1 MGIIVHTCQCAK
13 ANITRRTK
21 FMNPKFKN
29 NIGICV
35 PEIIFPSE
43 NVDLTKWACVACDQY
58 TSQPD
63 YWNKVEE
70 TVGDAPST
78 LRLMLPEI
86 YLEKEGEAERIAAI
100 RKAMNDYMADGIIEN
115 KGESFVF
122 TRRTV
127 DGKTRNGLVA
137 ALDLECYDYSKGSTT
152 LIRATEGTIV
162 ERIPPRLKI
171 REGAPLEL
179 PHILVLIDDENK
191 TVIEP
196 IAAQLDRIDK
206 LYDFELMMGGGHAEG
221 WLIKDEDM
229 ILSIIKALSGLVD
242 PKKYGTEMAP
252 LLFAMGDGNHSFAT
266 AKANWEKL
274 KANLTEEE
282 RRDHPARY
290 ALVELE
296 NVHDDGIVFEPIHR
310 VVFNVDP
317 EAFLGRLMDKLAEQ
331 NGKCDI
337 RFFACDN
344 RKDEYM
350 KALPEGAH
358 VIPVIIGNKE
368 VYIIVEKPAA
378 QLEVG
383 TLQNALDV
391 LLKAT
396 PGASIDYIHG
406 EAVVRELGSKKNNLG
421 FLLPPMEK
429 SAFFR
434 TVVFDGA
441 LPRKTFSMGEA
452 HEKRYYL
459 ECRKIEK

>member
-1 MGIIVHTCQCAK
+1 
-13 ANITRRTK
+13 
-21 FMNPKFKN
+21 MNPKFKN

-35 PEIIFPSE
+35 PELMMPGKK
-43 NVDLTKWACVACDQY
+43 VDLTKWACVACDQY

-63 YWNKVEE
+63 YWNSVEQI
-70 TVGDAPST
+70 VGDAPST

-86 YLEKEGEAERIAAI
+86 YLEKPGEAERIVAI
-100 RKAMNDYMADGIIEN
+100 RKAMNDYMADGTLEN
-115 KGESFVF
+115 RGEGFVF

-127 DGKTRNGLVA
+127 DGKVRNGLVV

-171 REGAPLEL
+171 RDGAPLEL
-179 PHILVLIDDENK
+179 PHILVLIDDDK
-191 TVIEP
+191 KSVIEP
-196 IAAQLDRIDK
+196 IAEKLDKIEQ
-206 LYDFELMMGGGHAEG
+206 LYDFDLMMNGGHVEG
-221 WLIKDEDM
+221 WLVNDEGMVTDV
-229 ILSIIKALSGLVD
+229 INALTALVD
-242 PKKYGTEMAP
+242 PNKYGTEMPP

-266 AKANWEKL
+266 AKANWEKC
-274 KANLTEEE
+274 KAELTEEE
-282 RRDHPARY
+282 RKDHPARY

-310 VVFNVDP
+310 VVFNVNVL
-317 EAFLGRLMDKLAEQ
+317 EFLDRLKAKLAEQ
-331 NGKCDI
+331 NGDCEID
-337 RFFACDN
+337 FYACEN
-344 RKDEYM
+344 CM
-350 KALPEGAH
+350 AKAKAAIPEGAH
-358 VIPVIIGNKE
+358 VVPVIIEGKE
-368 VYIIVEKPAA
+368 GLIVVKHPAA

-391 LLKAT
+391 LLKET

-406 EAVVRELGSKKNNLG
+406 ADVVRELGSKENNIG
-421 FLLPPMEK
+421 FLLPPMQK

-459 ECRKIEK
+459 ECRKIQK

>member
-1 MGIIVHTCQCAK
+1 
-13 ANITRRTK
+13 
-21 FMNPKFKN
+21 MNPKFKN

-35 PEIIFPSE
+35 PELMMPGKK
-43 NVDLTKWACVACDQY
+43 VDLTKWACVACDQY

-63 YWNKVEE
+63 YWNSVEQI
-70 TVGDAPST
+70 VGDAPST
-78 LRLMLPEI
+78 LRLMRPEI
-86 YLEKEGEAERIAAI
+86 YLEKPGEAERIVAI
-100 RKAMNDYMADGIIEN
+100 RKAMNDYMADGTLEN
-115 KGESFVF
+115 RGEGFVF

-127 DGKTRNGLVA
+127 DGKVRNGLVV

-171 REGAPLEL
+171 RDGAPLEL
-179 PHILVLIDDENK
+179 PHILVLIDDDK
-191 TVIEP
+191 KSVIEP
-196 IAAQLDRIDK
+196 IAEKLDKIEQ
-206 LYDFELMMGGGHAEG
+206 LYDFDLMMNGGHVEG
-221 WLIKDEDM
+221 WLVNDEGMVTDV
-229 ILSIIKALSGLVD
+229 INALTALVD
-242 PKKYGTEMAP
+242 PNKYGTEMPP

-266 AKANWEKL
+266 AKANWEKC
-274 KANLTEEE
+274 KAELTEEE
-282 RRDHPARY
+282 RKDHPARY

-310 VVFNVDP
+310 VVFNVNVP
-317 EAFLGRLMDKLAEQ
+317 EFLDRLKAKLAEQ
-331 NGKCDI
+331 NGDCEID
-337 RFFACDN
+337 FYACEN
-344 RKDEYM
+344 CM
-350 KALPEGAH
+350 AKAKAAIPEGAH
-358 VIPVIIGNKE
+358 VVPVIIEGKE
-368 VYIIVEKPAA
+368 GLIVVKHPAA

-391 LLKAT
+391 LLKET

-406 EAVVRELGSKKNNLG
+406 ADVVRELGSKENNIG
-421 FLLPPMEK
+421 FLLPPMQK

-459 ECRKIEK
+459 ECRKIQK

>member
-1 MGIIVHTCQCAK
+1 MAQRKNETVTEAK
-13 ANITRRTK
+13 SI
-21 FMNPKFKN
+21 MNPKFKN

-35 PEIIFPSE
+35 PELMMPGKK
-43 NVDLTKWACVACDQY
+43 VDLTKWACVACDQY

-63 YWNKVEE
+63 YWNSVEQI
-70 TVGDAPST
+70 VGDAPST

-86 YLEKEGEAERIAAI
+86 YLEKPGEAERIVAI
-100 RKAMNDYMADGIIEN
+100 RKAMNDYMADGTLEN
-115 KGESFVF
+115 RGEGFVF

-127 DGKTRNGLVA
+127 DGKVRNGLVV

-171 REGAPLEL
+171 RDGAPLEL
-179 PHILVLIDDENK
+179 PHILVLIDDDK
-191 TVIEP
+191 KSVIEP
-196 IAAQLDRIDK
+196 IAEKLDKIEQ
-206 LYDFELMMGGGHAEG
+206 LYDFDLMMNGGHVEG
-221 WLIKDEDM
+221 WLVNDEGMVTDV
-229 ILSIIKALSGLVD
+229 INALTALVD
-242 PKKYGTEMAP
+242 PNKYGTEMPP

-266 AKANWEKL
+266 AKANWEKC
-274 KANLTEEE
+274 KAELTEEE
-282 RRDHPARY
+282 RKDHPARY

-310 VVFNVDP
+310 VVFNVNVP
-317 EAFLGRLMDKLAEQ
+317 EFLDRLKAKLAEQ
-331 NGKCDI
+331 NGDCEID
-337 RFFACDN
+337 FYACEN
-344 RKDEYM
+344 CM
-350 KALPEGAH
+350 AKAKAAIPEGAH
-358 VIPVIIGNKE
+358 VVPVIIEAKE
-368 VYIIVEKPAA
+368 GLIVVKHPAA

-391 LLKAT
+391 LLKET

-406 EAVVRELGSKKNNLG
+406 ADVVRELGSKENNIG
-421 FLLPPMEK
+421 FLLPPMQK

-459 ECRKIEK
+459 ECRKIQK

>member
-1 MGIIVHTCQCAK
+1 
-13 ANITRRTK
+13 
-21 FMNPKFKN
+21 MNSKFKN
-29 NIGICV
+29 DIGICV
-35 PEIIFPSE
+35 PELMMPAKGVE
-43 NVDLTKWACVACDQY
+43 LAKWACVACDQY

-63 YWNKVEE
+63 YWNKVEQI
-70 TVGDAPST
+70 VGDSPST

-86 YLEKEGEAERIAAI
+86 YLEKEGEAERIVNI
-100 RKAMNDYMADGIIEN
+100 RKAMKDYMAEGILEN
-115 KGESFVF
+115 RGEGFVF
-122 TRRTV
+122 TRRSV
-127 DGKTRNGLVA
+127 DGKTRNGLVVS
-137 ALDLECYDYSKGSTT
+137 LDLECYDYSKGSTT

-179 PHILVLIDDENK
+179 PHILVLIDDEKK

-196 IAAQLDRIDK
+196 IAEKLSEIEQ
-206 LYDFELMMGGGHAEG
+206 LYDFDLMMEGGHIEG
-221 WLIKDEDM
+221 WLVNDENMVKSVID
-229 ILSIIKALSGLVD
+229 ALTALVD
-242 PKKYGTEMAP
+242 PNKYGTEMPP

-274 KANLTEEE
+274 KATLPEEE
-282 RRDHPARY
+282 RINHPARY

-310 VVFNVDP
+310 VVFNVNVP
-317 EAFLGRLMDKLAEQ
+317 AFLDSLKAKLKEQ
-331 NGKCDI
+331 NGECDI
-337 RFFACDN
+337 EFYACEN
-344 RKDEYM
+344 CM
-350 KALPEGAH
+350 AKAEKEAPDGAH
-358 VIPVIIGNKE
+358 VIPVIIEGKKGLIM
-368 VYIIVEKPAA
+368 VKHPVA

-383 TLQNALDV
+383 TLQNALDI
-391 LLKAT
+391 LLKQT
-396 PGASIDYIHG
+396 EGASIDYIHG
-406 EAVVRELGSKKNNLG
+406 EQVVNELGSKPENIG

>member
-1 MGIIVHTCQCAK
+1 
-13 ANITRRTK
+13 
-21 FMNPKFKN
+21 MNSKFKN
-29 NIGICV
+29 DIGICV
-35 PEIIFPSE
+35 PELMMPAKGVE
-43 NVDLTKWACVACDQY
+43 LTKWACVACDQY

-63 YWNKVEE
+63 YWNKVEQI
-70 TVGDAPST
+70 VGDSPST

-86 YLEKEGEAERIAAI
+86 YLEKEGEADRIVSI
-100 RKAMNDYMADGIIEN
+100 RKAMKDYMAEGILEN
-115 KGESFVF
+115 RGEGFVF
-122 TRRTV
+122 TRRSV
-127 DGKTRNGLVA
+127 DGKTRNGLVV

-179 PHILVLIDDENK
+179 PHILVLIDDEKK

-196 IAAQLDRIDK
+196 IAEKLSEIEQ
-206 LYDFELMMGGGHAEG
+206 LYDFDLMMEGGHIEG
-221 WLIKDEDM
+221 WLVNDENMVKSVID
-229 ILSIIKALSGLVD
+229 ALTALVD
-242 PKKYGTEMAP
+242 PNKYGTEMPP

-274 KANLTEEE
+274 KATLPEEE
-282 RRDHPARY
+282 RINHPARY

-310 VVFNVDP
+310 VVFNVNVP
-317 EAFLGRLMDKLAEQ
+317 AFLDSLKAKLKEQ
-331 NGKCDI
+331 NGECDI
-337 RFFACDN
+337 EFYACEN
-344 RKDEYM
+344 CM
-350 KALPEGAH
+350 AKAEKEIPDGTH
-358 VIPVIIGNKE
+358 VIPVIIEGKKGLIM
-368 VYIIVEKPAA
+368 VKHPVA

-383 TLQNALDV
+383 TLQNALDP
-391 LLKAT
+391 LLKQT
-396 PGASIDYIHG
+396 EGASIDYIHG
-406 EAVVRELGSKKNNLG
+406 ADVVNELGSKPGNIG

>member
-1 MGIIVHTCQCAK
+1 
-13 ANITRRTK
+13 
-21 FMNPKFKN
+21 MNPKFKN

-35 PEIIFPSE
+35 PELMMPGKK
-43 NVDLTKWACVACDQY
+43 VDLTKWACVACDQY

-63 YWNKVEE
+63 YWNSVEQI
-70 TVGDAPST
+70 VGDAPST

-86 YLEKEGEAERIAAI
+86 YLEKPGEAERIVAI
-100 RKAMNDYMADGIIEN
+100 RKAMNDYMADGTLEN
-115 KGESFVF
+115 RGEGFVF

-127 DGKTRNGLVA
+127 DGKVRNGLVV

-171 REGAPLEL
+171 RDGAPLEL
-179 PHILVLIDDENK
+179 PHILVLIDDEK
-191 TVIEP
+191 KSVIEP
-196 IAAQLDRIDK
+196 IADKLDKIEQ
-206 LYDFELMMGGGHAEG
+206 LYDFDLMMNGGHVEG
-221 WLIKDEDM
+221 WLVNDEGM
-229 ILSIIKALSGLVD
+229 VTEVINALTALVD
-242 PKKYGTEMAP
+242 PNKYGTEMPP

-266 AKANWEKL
+266 AKANWEKC
-274 KANLTEEE
+274 KAELTEEE
-282 RRDHPARY
+282 RKDHPARY

-310 VVFNVDP
+310 VVFNVNVP
-317 EAFLGRLMDKLAEQ
+317 EFLDRLKAKLAEQ
-331 NGKCDI
+331 NGDCEID
-337 RFFACDN
+337 FYACEN
-344 RKDEYM
+344 CM
-350 KALPEGAH
+350 AKAKAAIPEGAH
-358 VIPVIIGNKE
+358 VVPVIIEGKE
-368 VYIIVEKPAA
+368 GLIVVKHPAA

-391 LLKAT
+391 LLKET

-406 EAVVRELGSKKNNLG
+406 ADVVRELGSKENNIG
-421 FLLPPMEK
+421 FLLPPMQK

-459 ECRKIEK
+459 ECRKIQK

>member
-1 MGIIVHTCQCAK
+1 
-13 ANITRRTK
+13 
-21 FMNPKFKN
+21 MNPKFKN

-35 PEIIFPSE
+35 PELMMPGKK
-43 NVDLTKWACVACDQY
+43 VDLTKWACVACDQY

-63 YWNKVEE
+63 YWNSVEQI
-70 TVGDAPST
+70 VGDAPST

-86 YLEKEGEAERIAAI
+86 YLEKPGEAERIVAI
-100 RKAMNDYMADGIIEN
+100 RKAMNDYMADGTLEN
-115 KGESFVF
+115 RGEGFVF

-127 DGKTRNGLVA
+127 DGKVRNGLVV

-171 REGAPLEL
+171 RDGAPLEL
-179 PHILVLIDDENK
+179 PHILVLIDDDK
-191 TVIEP
+191 KSVIEP
-196 IAAQLDRIDK
+196 IAEKLDKIEQ
-206 LYDFELMMGGGHAEG
+206 LYDFDLMMNGGHVEG
-221 WLIKDEDM
+221 WLVNDEGMVTDV
-229 ILSIIKALSGLVD
+229 INALTALVD
-242 PKKYGTEMAP
+242 PNKYGTEMPP

-266 AKANWEKL
+266 AKANWEKC
-274 KANLTEEE
+274 KAELTEEE
-282 RRDHPARY
+282 RKDHPARY

-310 VVFNVDP
+310 VVFNVNVP
-317 EAFLGRLMDKLAEQ
+317 EFLDRLKAMLAEQ
-331 NGKCDI
+331 NGDCEID
-337 RFFACDN
+337 FYACEN
-344 RKDEYM
+344 CM
-350 KALPEGAH
+350 AKAKAAIPEGAH
-358 VIPVIIGNKE
+358 VVPVIIEGKE
-368 VYIIVEKPAA
+368 GLIDVKHPAA

-391 LLKAT
+391 LLKET

-406 EAVVRELGSKKNNLG
+406 ADVVRELGSKENNIG
-421 FLLPPMEK
+421 FLLPPMQK

-459 ECRKIEK
+459 ECRKIQK

>member
-1 MGIIVHTCQCAK
+1 MAQRKIETVTEAK
-13 ANITRRTK
+13 SI
-21 FMNPKFKN
+21 MNPKFKN

-35 PEIIFPSE
+35 PELMMPGKK
-43 NVDLTKWACVACDQY
+43 VDLTKWACVACDQY

-63 YWNKVEE
+63 YWNSVEQI
-70 TVGDAPST
+70 VGDAPST

-86 YLEKEGEAERIAAI
+86 YLEKPGEAERIVAI
-100 RKAMNDYMADGIIEN
+100 RKAMNDYMADGTLEN
-115 KGESFVF
+115 RGEGFVF

-127 DGKTRNGLVA
+127 DGKVRNGLVV

-171 REGAPLEL
+171 RDGAPLEL
-179 PHILVLIDDENK
+179 PHILVLIDDDK
-191 TVIEP
+191 KSVIEP
-196 IAAQLDRIDK
+196 IAEKLDKIEQ
-206 LYDFELMMGGGHAEG
+206 LYDFDLMMNGGHVEG
-221 WLIKDEDM
+221 WLVNDEGMVTDV
-229 ILSIIKALSGLVD
+229 INALTALVD
-242 PKKYGTEMAP
+242 PNKYGTEMPP

-266 AKANWEKL
+266 AKANWEKC
-274 KANLTEEE
+274 KAELTEEE
-282 RRDHPARY
+282 RKDHPARY

-310 VVFNVDP
+310 VVFNVNVP
-317 EAFLGRLMDKLAEQ
+317 EFLDRLKSKLAEQ
-331 NGKCDI
+331 NGDCEID
-337 RFFACDN
+337 FYACEN
-344 RKDEYM
+344 CM
-350 KALPEGAH
+350 AKAKAAIPEGAH
-358 VIPVIIGNKE
+358 VVPVIIEGKE
-368 VYIIVEKPAA
+368 GLIVVKHPAA

-391 LLKAT
+391 LLKET

-406 EAVVRELGSKKNNLG
+406 ADVVRELGSKENNIG
-421 FLLPPMEK
+421 FLLPPMQK

-459 ECRKIEK
+459 ECRKIQK

>member
-1 MGIIVHTCQCAK
+1 
-13 ANITRRTK
+13 
-21 FMNPKFKN
+21 MNPKFKN

-35 PEIIFPSE
+35 PELMMPGKK
-43 NVDLTKWACVACDQY
+43 VDLTKWACVACDQY

-63 YWNKVEE
+63 YWNSVEQI
-70 TVGDAPST
+70 VGDAPST

-86 YLEKEGEAERIAAI
+86 YLEKPGEAERIVAI
-100 RKAMNDYMADGIIEN
+100 RKAMNDYMADGTREN
-115 KGESFVF
+115 RGEGFVF

-127 DGKTRNGLVA
+127 DGKVRNGLVV

-171 REGAPLEL
+171 RDGAPLEL
-179 PHILVLIDDENK
+179 PHILVLIDDEK
-191 TVIEP
+191 KSVIEP
-196 IAAQLDRIDK
+196 IADKLDK
-206 LYDFELMMGGGHAEG
+206 TELLYDFAPMMNGGHVEG
-221 WLIKDEDM
+221 WLVNDEGMVTDV
-229 ILSIIKALSGLVD
+229 INALTALVD
-242 PKKYGTEMAP
+242 PNKYGTEMPP

-266 AKANWEKL
+266 AKANWEKC
-274 KANLTEEE
+274 KAELTEEE
-282 RRDHPARY
+282 RKDHPARY

-310 VVFNVDP
+310 VVFNVNVP
-317 EAFLGRLMDKLAEQ
+317 EFLDRLKAKLAEQ
-331 NGKCDI
+331 NGDCEID
-337 RFFACDN
+337 FYACEN
-344 RKDEYM
+344 CM
-350 KALPEGAH
+350 AKAKAAIPEGAH
-358 VIPVIIGNKE
+358 VVPVIIEGKE
-368 VYIIVEKPAA
+368 GLIVVKHPAA

-391 LLKAT
+391 LLKET

-406 EAVVRELGSKKNNLG
+406 ADVVRELGSKENNIG
-421 FLLPPMEK
+421 FLLPPMQK

-459 ECRKIEK
+459 ECRKIQK

>member
-1 MGIIVHTCQCAK
+1 
-13 ANITRRTK
+13 
-21 FMNPKFKN
+21 MNSKFKN
-29 NIGICV
+29 DIGICV
-35 PEIIFPSE
+35 PELMMPAKGVE
-43 NVDLTKWACVACDQY
+43 LAKWACVACDQY

-63 YWNKVEE
+63 YWNKVEQI
-70 TVGDAPST
+70 VGDSPST

-86 YLEKEGEAERIAAI
+86 YLEKEGEAERIVNI
-100 RKAMNDYMADGIIEN
+100 RKAMKDYMAEGILEN
-115 KGESFVF
+115 RGEGFVF
-122 TRRTV
+122 TRRSV
-127 DGKTRNGLVA
+127 DGKTRNGLVV

-179 PHILVLIDDENK
+179 PHILVLIDDEKK

-196 IAAQLDRIDK
+196 IAEKLSEIEQ
-206 LYDFELMMGGGHAEG
+206 LYDFDLMMEGGHIEG
-221 WLIKDEDM
+221 WLVNDENMVKSVID
-229 ILSIIKALSGLVD
+229 ALTALVD
-242 PKKYGTEMAP
+242 PNKYGTEMPP

-274 KANLTEEE
+274 KATLPEEE
-282 RRDHPARY
+282 RINHPARY

-310 VVFNVDP
+310 VVFNVNVP
-317 EAFLGRLMDKLAEQ
+317 AFLDSLKAKLKEQ
-331 NGKCDI
+331 NGECDI
-337 RFFACDN
+337 EFYACEN
-344 RKDEYM
+344 CM
-350 KALPEGAH
+350 AKAEKEAPDGAH
-358 VIPVIIGNKE
+358 VIPVIIEGKKGLIM
-368 VYIIVEKPAA
+368 VKHPVA

-383 TLQNALDV
+383 TLQNALDI
-391 LLKAT
+391 LLKQT
-396 PGASIDYIHG
+396 EGASIDYIHG
-406 EAVVRELGSKKNNLG
+406 EPVVNELGSKPENIG

>member
-1 MGIIVHTCQCAK
+1 
-13 ANITRRTK
+13 
-21 FMNPKFKN
+21 MNPKFRN

-35 PEIIFPSE
+35 PEIIFPSKD
-43 NVDLTKWACVACDQY
+43 VDLTKWACVACDQY

-70 TVGDAPST
+70 IVGDAPST

-86 YLEKEGEAERIAAI
+86 YLEKEGEAERIIAI
-100 RKAMNDYMADGIIEN
+100 RKAMNDYMANGIVEN

-127 DGKTRNGLVA
+127 DGKTRNGLVV

-179 PHILVLIDDENK
+179 PHILVLIDDESK

-196 IAAQLDRIDK
+196 IASQLDKIEQ
-206 LYDFELMMGGGHAEG
+206 LYDFDLMMGGGHAEG

-229 ILSIIKALSGLVD
+229 IAGIIKALSGLVD

-282 RRDHPARY
+282 RKNHPARY

-310 VVFNVDP
+310 VVFNVDS
-317 EAFLGRLMDKLAEQ
+317 EAFLNSLMDKLAEQ

-337 RFFACDN
+337 KFFACDN
-344 RKDEYM
+344 CKAKYM
-350 KALPEGAH
+350 KELPEGAH
-358 VIPVIIGNKE
+358 VIPVIIGSKE
-368 VYIIVEKPAA
+368 GYIIVEKPVA

-406 EAVVRELGSKKNNLG
+406 EAVVRGLGSKEHNLG

>member
-1 MGIIVHTCQCAK
+1 MAQRKNETVTEAK
-13 ANITRRTK
+13 SI
-21 FMNPKFKN
+21 MNPKFKN

-35 PEIIFPSE
+35 PELMMPGKK
-43 NVDLTKWACVACDQY
+43 VDLTKWACVACDQY

-63 YWNKVEE
+63 YWNSVEQI
-70 TVGDAPST
+70 VGDAPST

-86 YLEKEGEAERIAAI
+86 YLEKPGEAERIVAI
-100 RKAMNDYMADGIIEN
+100 RKAMNDYMADGTLEN
-115 KGESFVF
+115 RGEGFVF

-127 DGKTRNGLVA
+127 DGKVRNGLVV

-171 REGAPLEL
+171 RDGAPLEL
-179 PHILVLIDDENK
+179 PHILVLIDDDK
-191 TVIEP
+191 KSVIEP
-196 IAAQLDRIDK
+196 IAEKLDKIEQ
-206 LYDFELMMGGGHAEG
+206 LYDFDLMMNGGHVEG
-221 WLIKDEDM
+221 WLVNDEGMVADV
-229 ILSIIKALSGLVD
+229 INALTALVD
-242 PKKYGTEMAP
+242 PNKYGTEMPP

-266 AKANWEKL
+266 AKANWEKC
-274 KANLTEEE
+274 KAELTEEE
-282 RRDHPARY
+282 RKDHPARY

-310 VVFNVDP
+310 VVFNVNVP
-317 EAFLGRLMDKLAEQ
+317 EFLDRLKAKLAEQ
-331 NGKCDI
+331 NGDCEID
-337 RFFACDN
+337 FYACEN
-344 RKDEYM
+344 CM
-350 KALPEGAH
+350 AKAKAAIPEGAH
-358 VIPVIIGNKE
+358 VVPVIIEGKE
-368 VYIIVEKPAA
+368 GLIVVKHPAA

-391 LLKAT
+391 LLKET

-406 EAVVRELGSKKNNLG
+406 ADVVRELGSKENNIG
-421 FLLPPMEK
+421 FLLPPMQK

-459 ECRKIEK
+459 ECRKIQK

>member
-1 MGIIVHTCQCAK
+1 
-13 ANITRRTK
+13 
-21 FMNPKFKN
+21 MNPKFKN

-35 PEIIFPSE
+35 PELMMPGKK
-43 NVDLTKWACVACDQY
+43 VDLTKWACVACDQY

-63 YWNKVEE
+63 YWNSVEQI
-70 TVGDAPST
+70 VGDAPST

-86 YLEKEGEAERIAAI
+86 YLEKPGEAERIVAI
-100 RKAMNDYMADGIIEN
+100 RKAMNDYMADGTLEN
-115 KGESFVF
+115 RGEGFVF

-127 DGKTRNGLVA
+127 DGKVRNGLVV

-171 REGAPLEL
+171 RDGAPLEL
-179 PHILVLIDDENK
+179 PHILVLIDDEK
-191 TVIEP
+191 KSVIEP
-196 IAAQLDRIDK
+196 IADKLDKIEQ
-206 LYDFELMMGGGHAEG
+206 LYDFDLMMNGGHVEG
-221 WLIKDEDM
+221 WLVNDEGMVTDV
-229 ILSIIKALSGLVD
+229 INALTALVD
-242 PKKYGTEMAP
+242 PNKYGTEMPP

-266 AKANWEKL
+266 AKANWEKC
-274 KANLTEEE
+274 KAELTAEE
-282 RRDHPARY
+282 RKDHPARY

-310 VVFNVDP
+310 VVFNVNVP
-317 EAFLGRLMDKLAEQ
+317 EFLDRLKAKLAEQ
-331 NGKCDI
+331 NGDCEID
-337 RFFACDN
+337 FYACEN
-344 RKDEYM
+344 CM
-350 KALPEGAH
+350 AKAKAAIPEGAH
-358 VIPVIIGNKE
+358 VVPVIIEGKE
-368 VYIIVEKPAA
+368 GLIVVKHPAA

-391 LLKAT
+391 LLKET

-406 EAVVRELGSKKNNLG
+406 ADVVRELGSKENNIG
-421 FLLPPMEK
+421 FLLPPMQK

-459 ECRKIEK
+459 ECRKIQK

>member
-1 MGIIVHTCQCAK
+1 
-13 ANITRRTK
+13 
-21 FMNPKFKN
+21 MNSKFKN
-29 NIGICV
+29 DIGICV
-35 PEIIFPSE
+35 PELMMPAKGVE
-43 NVDLTKWACVACDQY
+43 LAKWACVACDQY

-63 YWNKVEE
+63 YWNKVEQI
-70 TVGDAPST
+70 VDDSPST

-86 YLEKEGEAERIAAI
+86 YLEKEGEAERIVNI
-100 RKAMNDYMADGIIEN
+100 RKAMKDYMAEGILEN
-115 KGESFVF
+115 RGEGFVF
-122 TRRTV
+122 TRRSV
-127 DGKTRNGLVA
+127 DGKTRNGLVV

-179 PHILVLIDDENK
+179 PHILVLIDDEKK

-196 IAAQLDRIDK
+196 IAEKLSEIEQ
-206 LYDFELMMGGGHAEG
+206 LYDFDLMMEGGHIEG
-221 WLIKDEDM
+221 WLVNDENMVKSVID
-229 ILSIIKALSGLVD
+229 ALTALVD
-242 PKKYGTEMAP
+242 PNKYGTEMPP

-274 KANLTEEE
+274 KATLPEEE
-282 RRDHPARY
+282 RINHPARY

-310 VVFNVDP
+310 VVFNVNVP
-317 EAFLGRLMDKLAEQ
+317 AFLDSLKAKLKEQ
-331 NGKCDI
+331 NGECDI
-337 RFFACDN
+337 EFYACEN
-344 RKDEYM
+344 CM
-350 KALPEGAH
+350 AKAEKEAPDGAH
-358 VIPVIIGNKE
+358 VIPVIIEGKKGLIM
-368 VYIIVEKPAA
+368 VKHPVA

-383 TLQNALDV
+383 TLQNALDI
-391 LLKAT
+391 LLKQT
-396 PGASIDYIHG
+396 EGASIDYIHG
-406 EAVVRELGSKKNNLG
+406 EQVVNELGSKPENIG

>member
-1 MGIIVHTCQCAK
+1 
-13 ANITRRTK
+13 
-21 FMNPKFKN
+21 MNSKFKN
-29 NIGICV
+29 DIGICV
-35 PEIIFPSE
+35 PELMMPAKGVE
-43 NVDLTKWACVACDQY
+43 LTKWACVACDQY

-63 YWNKVEE
+63 YWNKVEQI
-70 TVGDAPST
+70 VGDSPST

-86 YLEKEGEAERIAAI
+86 YLEKEGEADRIVNI
-100 RKAMNDYMADGIIEN
+100 RKAMKEYMAEGILEN
-115 KGESFVF
+115 RGEGFVF
-122 TRRTV
+122 TRRSV
-127 DGKTRNGLVA
+127 DGKTRNGLVV

-179 PHILVLIDDENK
+179 PHILVLIDDEKK

-196 IAAQLDRIDK
+196 IAEKLSEIEQ
-206 LYDFELMMGGGHAEG
+206 LYDFDLMMEGGHIEG
-221 WLIKDEDM
+221 WLVNDENMVKSVID
-229 ILSIIKALSGLVD
+229 ALTALVD
-242 PKKYGTEMAP
+242 PNKYGTEMPP

-274 KANLTEEE
+274 KATLPEEE
-282 RRDHPARY
+282 RINHPARY

-310 VVFNVDP
+310 VVFNVNVP
-317 EAFLGRLMDKLAEQ
+317 AFLDSLKAKLKEQ
-331 NGKCDI
+331 NGECDI
-337 RFFACDN
+337 EFYACEN
-344 RKDEYM
+344 CM
-350 KALPEGAH
+350 AKAEKEAPDGAH
-358 VIPVIIGNKE
+358 VIPVIIEGKKGLIM
-368 VYIIVEKPAA
+368 VKHPVA

-383 TLQNALDV
+383 TLQNALDT
-391 LLKAT
+391 LLKQT
-396 PGASIDYIHG
+396 EGASIDYIHG
-406 EAVVRELGSKKNNLG
+406 ADVVNELGSKPANIG

>member
-1 MGIIVHTCQCAK
+1 
-13 ANITRRTK
+13 
-21 FMNPKFKN
+21 MNPKFKN

-35 PEIIFPSE
+35 PELMMPGKK
-43 NVDLTKWACVACDQY
+43 VDLTKWACVACDQY

-63 YWNKVEE
+63 YWNSVEQI
-70 TVGDAPST
+70 VGDAPST

-86 YLEKEGEAERIAAI
+86 YLEKPGEAERIVAI
-100 RKAMNDYMADGIIEN
+100 RKAMNDYMADGTLEN
-115 KGESFVF
+115 RGEGFVF

-127 DGKTRNGLVA
+127 DGKVRSGLVV

-171 REGAPLEL
+171 RDGAPLEL
-179 PHILVLIDDENK
+179 PHILVLIDDDK
-191 TVIEP
+191 KSVIEP
-196 IAAQLDRIDK
+196 IAEKLDKIEQ
-206 LYDFELMMGGGHAEG
+206 LYDFDLMMNGGHVEG
-221 WLIKDEDM
+221 WLVNDEGMVTDV
-229 ILSIIKALSGLVD
+229 INALTALVD
-242 PKKYGTEMAP
+242 PNKYGTEMPP

-266 AKANWEKL
+266 AKANWEKC
-274 KANLTEEE
+274 KAELTAEE
-282 RRDHPARY
+282 RKDHPARY

-310 VVFNVDP
+310 VVFNVNVP
-317 EAFLGRLMDKLAEQ
+317 EFLDRLKAKLAEQ
-331 NGKCDI
+331 NGDCEID
-337 RFFACDN
+337 FYACEN
-344 RKDEYM
+344 CM
-350 KALPEGAH
+350 AKAKAAIPEGAH
-358 VIPVIIGNKE
+358 VVPVIIEGKE
-368 VYIIVEKPAA
+368 GLIVVKHPAA

-391 LLKAT
+391 LLKET

-406 EAVVRELGSKKNNLG
+406 ADVVRELGSKENNIG
-421 FLLPPMEK
+421 FLLPPMQK

-459 ECRKIEK
+459 ECRKIQK

>member
-1 MGIIVHTCQCAK
+1 MAQRKNETVTEAK
-13 ANITRRTK
+13 SI
-21 FMNPKFKN
+21 MNPKFKN

-35 PEIIFPSE
+35 PELMMPGKK
-43 NVDLTKWACVACDQY
+43 VDLTKWACVACDQY

-63 YWNKVEE
+63 YWNSVEQI
-70 TVGDAPST
+70 VGDAPST

-86 YLEKEGEAERIAAI
+86 YLEKPGEAERIVAI
-100 RKAMNDYMADGIIEN
+100 RKAMNDYMADGTLEN
-115 KGESFVF
+115 RGEGFVF

-127 DGKTRNGLVA
+127 DGKVRNGLVV
-137 ALDLECYDYSKGSTT
+137 ALDLECYDCSKGSTT

-171 REGAPLEL
+171 RDGAPLEL
-179 PHILVLIDDENK
+179 PHILVLIDDEK
-191 TVIEP
+191 KSVIEP
-196 IAAQLDRIDK
+196 IADKLDKIER
-206 LYDFELMMGGGHAEG
+206 LYDFDLMMNGGHVEG
-221 WLIKDEDM
+221 WLVNDEGMVTDV
-229 ILSIIKALSGLVD
+229 INALTALVD
-242 PKKYGTEMAP
+242 PNKYGTEMPP

-266 AKANWEKL
+266 AKANWEKC
-274 KANLTEEE
+274 KAELTEEE
-282 RRDHPARY
+282 RKDHPARY

-310 VVFNVDP
+310 VVFNVNVP
-317 EAFLGRLMDKLAEQ
+317 EFLDRLKAKLAEQ
-331 NGKCDI
+331 NGDCEID
-337 RFFACDN
+337 FYACEN
-344 RKDEYM
+344 CM
-350 KALPEGAH
+350 AKAKAAIPEGAH
-358 VIPVIIGNKE
+358 VVPVIIEGKE
-368 VYIIVEKPAA
+368 GLIVVKHPAA

-391 LLKAT
+391 LLKET

-406 EAVVRELGSKKNNLG
+406 ADVVRELGSKENNIG
-421 FLLPPMEK
+421 FLLPPMQK

-459 ECRKIEK
+459 ECRKIQK

>member
-1 MGIIVHTCQCAK
+1 MAQRKNETVTEAK
-13 ANITRRTK
+13 SI
-21 FMNPKFKN
+21 MNPKFKN

-35 PEIIFPSE
+35 PELMMPGKK
-43 NVDLTKWACVACDQY
+43 VDLTKWACVACDQY

-63 YWNKVEE
+63 YWNSVEQI
-70 TVGDAPST
+70 VGDAPST

-86 YLEKEGEAERIAAI
+86 YLEKPGEAERIVAI
-100 RKAMNDYMADGIIEN
+100 RKAMNDYMADGTLEN
-115 KGESFVF
+115 RGEGFVF

-127 DGKTRNGLVA
+127 DGKVRNGLVV

-171 REGAPLEL
+171 RDGAPLEL
-179 PHILVLIDDENK
+179 PHILVLIDDDK
-191 TVIEP
+191 KSVIEP
-196 IAAQLDRIDK
+196 IAEKLDKIEQ
-206 LYDFELMMGGGHAEG
+206 LYDFDLMMNGGHVEG
-221 WLIKDEDM
+221 WLVNDEGMVTDV
-229 ILSIIKALSGLVD
+229 INALTALVD
-242 PKKYGTEMAP
+242 PNKYGTEMPP

-266 AKANWEKL
+266 AKANWEKC
-274 KANLTEEE
+274 KAELTEEE
-282 RRDHPARY
+282 RKDHPARY

-310 VVFNVDP
+310 VVFNVNVP
-317 EAFLGRLMDKLAEQ
+317 EFLDRLKAKLAEQ
-331 NGKCDI
+331 NGDCEID
-337 RFFACDN
+337 FYACEN
-344 RKDEYM
+344 CM
-350 KALPEGAH
+350 AKAKAAIPEGAH
-358 VIPVIIGNKE
+358 VVPVIIEGKE
-368 VYIIVEKPAA
+368 GLIVVKHPAA

-391 LLKAT
+391 LLKET

-406 EAVVRELGSKKNNLG
+406 ADVVRELGSKENNIG
-421 FLLPPMEK
+421 FLLPPMQK

-459 ECRKIEK
+459 ECRKIQK

>member
-1 MGIIVHTCQCAK
+1 
-13 ANITRRTK
+13 
-21 FMNPKFKN
+21 MNSKFKN
-29 NIGICV
+29 DIGICV
-35 PEIIFPSE
+35 PELMMPAKGVE
-43 NVDLTKWACVACDQY
+43 LTKWACVACDQY

-63 YWNKVEE
+63 YWNKVEQI
-70 TVGDAPST
+70 VGDSPST

-86 YLEKEGEAERIAAI
+86 YLEKEGEADRIVNI
-100 RKAMNDYMADGIIEN
+100 RKAMKDYMAEGILEN
-115 KGESFVF
+115 RGEGFVF
-122 TRRTV
+122 TRRSV
-127 DGKTRNGLVA
+127 DGKTRNGLVV

-179 PHILVLIDDENK
+179 PHILVLIDDEKK

-196 IAAQLDRIDK
+196 IAEKLSEIEQ
-206 LYDFELMMGGGHAEG
+206 LYDFDLMMDGGHIEG
-221 WLIKDEDM
+221 WLVNDENMVKSVID
-229 ILSIIKALSGLVD
+229 ALTALVD
-242 PKKYGTEMAP
+242 PNKYGTEMPP

-274 KANLTEEE
+274 KATLPEEE
-282 RRDHPARY
+282 RINHPARY

-310 VVFNVDP
+310 VVFNVNVP
-317 EAFLGRLMDKLAEQ
+317 AFLDSLKAKLKEQ
-331 NGKCDI
+331 NGECDI
-337 RFFACDN
+337 EFYACEN
-344 RKDEYM
+344 CM
-350 KALPEGAH
+350 AKAEKEAPEGAH
-358 VIPVIIGNKE
+358 VIPVIIEGKKGL
-368 VYIIVEKPAA
+368 IIVKHPVA

-383 TLQNALDV
+383 TLQNALDT
-391 LLKAT
+391 LLKQT
-396 PGASIDYIHG
+396 EGASIDYIHG
-406 EAVVRELGSKKNNLG
+406 ADVVNELGSKSENIG